1 MIAGHDTTAHT
12 LTYMMWEIV
21 QNPGL
26 QDALAVEAR
35 QELKSRTDFPSKSS
49 LSNLGLL
56 DRVWQESLRK
66 HPAVATGTVRVL
78 NRTVTLPTS
87 TGADCFDLGAF
98 TVSTLLEIPANALIT
113 IPPFSGLH
121 MHIYRIMYTR
131 ICRRMYV
138 YLYVC
143 LLLVDIQYSKMNIYI
158 YIHIYF
164 CIYSLYIFIYT
175 SIRILRCKCLYIYPY
190 LVYMCLCVY
199 MLAYMYNHART
210 HKHYSP

>member
-1 MIAGHDTTAHT
+1 LWALTPAGRREKTRYQQAKRNIDQLLDDCVQQRLQDIGGGATKTSDLLGVLLEAHTEGVLSLQQVKDQLLTFMIAGHDTTAHT

-87 TGADCFDLGAF
+87 TGADCFDPGAF
-98 TVSTLLEIPANALIT
+98 TVRNPSKCAY
-113 IPPFSGLH
+113 H
-121 MHIYRIMYTR
+121 YTAVFR
-131 ICRRMYV
+131 FTYAYISYHV
-138 YLYVC
+138 Y
-143 LLLVDIQYSKMNIYI
+143 
-158 YIHIYF
+158 
-164 CIYSLYIFIYT
+164 T
-175 SIRILRCKCLYIYPY
+175 Y
-190 LVYMCLCVY
+190 L
-199 MLAYMYNHART
+199 
-210 HKHYSP
+210 